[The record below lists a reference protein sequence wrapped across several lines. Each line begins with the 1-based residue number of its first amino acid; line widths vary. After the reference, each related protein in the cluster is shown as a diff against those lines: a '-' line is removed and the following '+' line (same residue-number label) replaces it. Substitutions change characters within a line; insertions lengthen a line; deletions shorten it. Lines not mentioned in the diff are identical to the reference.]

1 MTKLPLETYKMTEKP
16 LKSNKWPK
24 YPLNLY
30 LQDQNDKKNLYN
42 HSTCFPP
49 PPKILNGTYKFSFV
63 IKLLYF
69 VVYLLKF
76 KIW

>member
-1 MTKLPLETYKMTEKP
+1 MTKIPQKP
-16 LKSNKWPK
+16 LFARPK
-24 YPLNLY
+24 
-30 LQDQNDKKNLYN
+30 LQKKKIYIITLLA
-42 HSTCFPP
+42 SPP
-49 PPKILNGTYKFSFV
+49 PQKILGGTYKFSFV